1 MPERGQLPS
10 SSSHSSIFHQL
21 HLDTTIRNYIQDQ
34 LKDINEEVESLRQAT
49 LEQQIQLEET
59 DEEVEGLREMVS
71 EQQDDL
77 EDMNNQIEYLY
88 QSASEQ
94 QEQLDAAAATNFVP
108 ESRVLLPE
116 ISTAYVESEVV
127 HESRVSRGSN
137 QAAENLVLCRL
148 AKLEE
153 RLDSIISITATVSH
167 ETAILRTTMEQ
178 MGKGLE
184 KIVIIAGIVAGMAT
198 AAFVYFYLL

>member
-1 MPERGQLPS
+1 MPERDQLPP

-34 LKDINEEVESLRQAT
+34 LKNINEEVESLRQTT

-71 EQQDDL
+71 EQQDEL
-77 EDMNNQIEYLY
+77 EDMNNQIEYLH

-94 QEQLDAAAATNFVP
+94 QEQPDAATATNFVH

-116 ISTAYVESEVV
+116 ISTVYVESGVV

-137 QAAENLVLCRL
+137 QAAESLVLSRL

-198 AAFVYFYLL
+198 AAFVHFYLL